1 MSRQQEQY
9 KNPVDDFFISIYNG
23 GTRKTNLK
31 SEFLLSAVCFRFFQ
45 RKGQKNMKRKLSMGK
60 LRLFFL
66 AAAFI
71 GIAMAFSACLSIRA
85 MASESLIRIYD
96 DSGVIRREAVGSR
109 LFCKPLMPGESDSA
123 ELSIVSE
130 LKEPVY
136 YELRTAADES
146 SELYDILLLSIA
158 DEDGR
163 KLYDGRLKNAALFI
177 GPHNRGKTK
186 KYILT
191 LTMPATAGK
200 GVSGKKAEFDL
211 LFTFKSE
218 AVSSGGGNT
227 SNGDTGSGGTGSDN
241 ENTPGKS
248 DDIGNNAGK
257 DSGNGAGNSGSAI
270 GGGDKGSGGN
280 ESSGSSL
287 GSGQGHR
294 GSKGSGS
301 SGGNGSRGTG
311 SGAYGSADGSL
322 SKADSSKSGGSVSEE
337 NNIITGSR
345 YDRDFSFNDDGTLS
359 DEDYKS
365 SADKGRKKGFFGA
378 EYVSGGGGEKM
389 YPKPELSVRVGID
402 SGIWERDESGF
413 WHYVFKNGDMLKGGF
428 ALIKNPYRK
437 NAAEYSWYC
446 FDAAGRLMIGWI
458 RAADDIW
465 YHSHEES
472 DGDSGS
478 IEEGWITG
486 SEDRALYYAGET
498 DAAMKTGWIGFRD
511 NKDSI
516 TEYYYFARLSDTY
529 RQNWFFNTAA
539 GRWLYD
545 RLGYRCYGSMYR
557 NEATPDGYTVG
568 SNGKWIK
575 QKA

>member
-1 MSRQQEQY
+1 
-9 KNPVDDFFISIYNG
+9 
-23 GTRKTNLK
+23 
-31 SEFLLSAVCFRFFQ
+31 
-45 RKGQKNMKRKLSMGK
+45 MKRKLSMGK

-85 MASESLIRIYD
+85 MAAESLIRIYD

-123 ELSIVSE
+123 ELSIVNE
-130 LKEPVY
+130 LMEPVY

-158 DEDGR
+158 DEEGKR
-163 KLYDGRLKNAALFI
+163 LYDGRLKNAALFI

-227 SNGDTGSGGTGSDN
+227 SSGDTGSGGTGSDN

-248 DDIGNNAGK
+248 DDTGNNAGK

-270 GGGDKGSGGN
+270 GGS
-280 ESSGSSL
+280 
-287 GSGQGHR
+287 
-294 GSKGSGS
+294 
-301 SGGNGSRGTG
+301 GSRGTG

-322 SKADSSKSGGSVSEE
+322 SKANSSKSGGSVSEE
-337 NNIITGSR
+337 NNIIMGSR

-365 SADKGRKKGFFGA
+365 SADKGPKKGFFGA
-378 EYVSGGGGEKM
+378 EYVSGGGGKKM

-402 SGIWERDESGF
+402 SGTWKRDEAGF

-446 FDAAGRLMIGWI
+446 FDAAGRLIIGWI

-472 DGDSGS
+472 DGDSGA

-511 NKDSI
+511 DKDSS